1 MRAGFEYF
9 RNFEHDAEDF
19 ARLAVKRLPVP
30 MLVLSGEKAGGTFLI
45 EQAKLVASDVRG
57 EVVKGAGHWLMEEAP
72 AAVIPAIREFVA

>member
-9 RNFEHDAEDF
+9 RNFELDAEDF
-19 ARLAVKRLPVP
+19 ARLASTRLSMP

-57 EVVKGAGHWLMEEAP
+57 QVVKGAG
-72 AAVIPAIREFVA
+72 PAISGFVA